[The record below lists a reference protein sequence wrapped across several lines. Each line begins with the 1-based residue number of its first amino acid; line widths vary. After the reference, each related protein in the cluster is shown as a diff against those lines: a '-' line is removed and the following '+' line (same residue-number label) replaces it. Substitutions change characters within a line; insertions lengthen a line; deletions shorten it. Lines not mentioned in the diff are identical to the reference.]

1 MTLAVTLFGV
11 FIAVLGVVGF
21 LSPPRL
27 LALVARAVSQLGL
40 YLIAGIRLLLGVT
53 LLIIAPSSNAPAY
66 LQILGVVAIFSGIV
80 TPFFGVRRFERMVD
94 WWRKLP
100 TWSLR
105 LWSVFVFVFGLS
117 LIWAVIP
124 VSQTP

>member
-27 LALVARAVSQLGL
+27 LALVARAATQLGL
-40 YLIAGIRLLLGVT
+40 YLIAGVRLLLGAT
-53 LLIIAPSSNAPAY
+53 LLIIAPSSNAPTY
-66 LQILGVVAIFSGIV
+66 LQILGVVAIFSGII
-80 TPFFGVRRFERMVD
+80 TPFFGVRRFERMLD

-100 TWSLR
+100 AWSIR

-124 VSQTP
+124 MGQTP